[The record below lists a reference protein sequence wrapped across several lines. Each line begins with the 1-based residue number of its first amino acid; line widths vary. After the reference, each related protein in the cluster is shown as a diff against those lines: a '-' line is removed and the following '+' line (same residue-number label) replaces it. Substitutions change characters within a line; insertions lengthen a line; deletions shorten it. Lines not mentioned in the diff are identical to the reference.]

1 LFLLSL
7 LIGLIIAT
15 LVWCAASTL
24 IAYAIIHAEQKFP
37 RMAESK
43 VTIAG
48 EVVACLT
55 LVLACLGLAFWIAKA
70 LSAR

>member
-1 LFLLSL
+1 LFFLSL
-7 LIGLIIAT
+7 LVGLIIAIA
-15 LVWCAASTL
+15 VWFAASAL
-24 IAYAIIHAEQKFP
+24 IAYAIIQAEQKFP

-43 VTIAG
+43 ITIAG

-55 LVLACLGLAFWIAKA
+55 LVLGCLGLAFWIAKA

>member
-1 LFLLSL
+1 
-7 LIGLIIAT
+7 
-15 LVWCAASTL
+15 
-24 IAYAIIHAEQKFP
+24 
-37 RMAESK
+37 MAESK